1 MKIFEYSFEGDMGSA
16 YCIRCDKYYESEMFI
31 NFIVDGDAVFS
42 IRKESIQYV
51 RESKIKVEIVST

>member
-1 MKIFEYSFEGDMGSA
+1 MKIFEYSFEGSVDAA

-42 IRKESIQYV
+42 VRKESIQYV